1 MATDPPSSY
10 RTLEI
15 DDEVSA
21 LAVESVFG
29 AEDDQY
35 VSLEEDGYAADVSL
49 KNQEEENDAET
60 EKVSSDD
67 DVAHGASPLML
78 ASPAAS
84 GGGDHRNPIIRSI
97 TTTAE
102 ATLNRHYSVGEL
114 VRTLGRGGAQSEGS
128 NLPPE
133 LERRVLDFCLAQRK
147 RREKYG
153 PQQPWGIFGMYAHL
167 ANVRI
172 DLEWAEDAA
181 YRRQHNEPYLSWT
194 DFDDARLQALHR
206 PWFTYVIILLCTIML
221 IVSFAV
227 NDWKIEPLNVNNMIG
242 PSKDTLIKIG
252 ARDTDLIVNEH
263 QWFRIVSPLILH
275 AGIIH
280 YVVNMIAFWFIG
292 VAVEQTHGILNTIAL
307 FMIPGVGGTILSA
320 IFLPQYIS
328 VGASGGIFGLI
339 GGCMADI
346 GMNWKLLFIHHAD
359 ETKKQVWRRNF
370 WAVFI
375 LVAEVLFNIVSPLIA
390 NSTLLNVVSLNA
402 TS

>member
-1 MATDPPSSY
+1 MATDPPSY
-10 RTLEI
+10 RSGEI

-29 AEDDQY
+29 VEDNQHAD
-35 VSLEEDGYAADVSL
+35 EEAYEADVSL
-49 KNQEEENDAET
+49 KDQEVENDAET

-67 DVAHGASPLML
+67 EVAGAAARPLTSPF
-78 ASPAAS
+78 S
-84 GGGDHRNPIIRSI
+84 GGGEHRNPVIRSI

-102 ATLNRHYSVGEL
+102 ATLTRHYSVDEL
-114 VRTLGRGGAQSEGS
+114 VRTLGQGEAGTE

-133 LERRVLDFCLAQRK
+133 LERRVRDFLLAQRK

-153 PQQPWGIFGMYAHL
+153 PHQPWGIFGMYAHL

-206 PWFTYVIILLCTIML
+206 PWFTYFIILLCTIML

-227 NDWKIEPLNVNNMIG
+227 NDWKIEPLSVNNMIG

-252 ARDTDLIVNEH
+252 ARDTDLIINEH
-263 QWFRIVSPLILH
+263 QWYRIVSPLILH

-307 FMIPGVGGTILSA
+307 FMIPGIGGTILSA

-339 GGCMADI
+339 GGCIADI

-375 LVAEVLFNIVSPLIA
+375 LISEVIFNIVSRLMLHA
-390 NSTLLNVVSLNA
+390 LYVLV
-402 TS
+402 